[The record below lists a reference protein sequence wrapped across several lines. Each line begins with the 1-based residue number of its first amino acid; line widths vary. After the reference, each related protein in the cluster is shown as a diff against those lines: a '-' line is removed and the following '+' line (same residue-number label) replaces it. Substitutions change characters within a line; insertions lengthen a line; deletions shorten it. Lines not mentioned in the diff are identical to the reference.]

1 MPTSHPVGP
10 RQTAARPRT
19 LTLLLLLLTA
29 ATPALALPAGAS
41 AMAKGLADEVTAR
54 GDDPTLRGEF
64 FKVAKDAN
72 VTFART
78 FIHWDGKHAFP
89 FPHEVASI
97 RRMATEGAAAGIDTL
112 FVSFN
117 GELGTLYKTDARK
130 VSLKRYR
137 TLVRKSVAALKGLP
151 VKLVWSP
158 WNESNYQTQLPKKHG
173 PEVWRKMQN
182 IAYDEVKKQTPK
194 ALVVAGELAPYA
206 RSTKKS
212 SNPGPFLR
220 EALGLDKSWKPR
232 KGTRAKDYA
241 VKADAFTIHSYDY
254 KNNPAKRLRSN
265 DMWTIRNLSTQRTLL
280 RRAAK
285 TKRIPGSA
293 VKRLYITE
301 FAYIFK
307 TSSQTIPDTT
317 AASWLQSAWNIA
329 AKNGIRG
336 LLWFNVRDPQAIF
349 FSGLKDEAGNDR
361 AVLPVFTNL
370 K

>member
-1 MPTSHPVGP
+1 MLTSLSGGSRPTP
-10 RQTAARPRT
+10 ARSRT
-19 LTLLLLLLTA
+19 LTLLLLLATA
-29 ATPALALPAGAS
+29 ATPALAAPAGAS

-54 GDDPTLRGEF
+54 GDDAGLRREF
-64 FKVAKDAN
+64 FQVAKDAN
-72 VTFART
+72 VSFART
-78 FIHWDGKHAFP
+78 FLHWDAKHHFP

-112 FVSFN
+112 FISFN
-117 GELGTLYKTDARK
+117 GELGTRYKTDARK
-130 VSLKRYR
+130 VSLNGYR
-137 TLVRKSVAALKGLP
+137 KFVRKSVAALKGLP

-182 IAYDEVKKQTPK
+182 IAYEEVKKQTPK

-206 RSTKKS
+206 RSTAKS

-220 EALGLDKSWKPR
+220 EALGLDKNWRAR
-232 KGTRAKDYA
+232 KGTKAKDYA
-241 VKADAFTIHSYDY
+241 IKADAFTIHSYDY
-254 KNNPAKRLRSN
+254 KNNPTKRLRSN
-265 DMWTIRNLSTQRTLL
+265 DMWTIRNLATQRNLL
-280 RRAAK
+280 KRAAR
-285 TKRIPGSA
+285 TKRIPGTA
-293 VKRLYITE
+293 IKRLYITE

-307 TSSQTIPDTT
+307 VSSQTIPDTT
-317 AASWLQSAWNIA
+317 AATWLQSAWDIA

-336 LLWFNVRDPQAIF
+336 LLWFNVRDPKAIF

-361 AVLPVFTNL
+361 AVLPVFTKL